1 MDLESPP
8 SSSSWSQ
15 PVILSEDSGLHI
27 TSGSCF
33 SGSRSEQKC
42 FGFEVSVQIFLK
54 MLLLKLTSQDS
65 DCEEKS
71 LSQDD
76 SFDAMSDI
84 MCGEHYNT
92 LKKGP
97 NWTETQTTA
106 SPIEP
111 PLEFQDRPK
120 TPSPVIDF
128 FCDRLTH
135 QILKRVMR
143 DFRDRCCFGPL
154 RLTVQLYSSS

>member
-1 MDLESPP
+1 MAYTSL
-8 SSSSWSQ
+8 Q
-15 PVILSEDSGLHI
+15 APVLVA
-27 TSGSCF
+27 TPV
-33 SGSRSEQKC
+33 
-42 FGFEVSVQIFLK
+42 EVSRNVLGLRLVSKSFL
-54 MLLLKLTSQDS
+54 MLLLKFTSQDS

-97 NWTETQTTA
+97 NWTETQTTT

-143 DFRDRCCFGPL
+143 DFRDQCCFGPL
-154 RLTVQLYSSS
+154 RLTV